1 MQRYKGKSF
10 IIGNFYYLIK
20 NLDIK
25 ELDKKKLWAPIVLLI
40 LCISITIVITF
51 SLKYHVE
58 KTAKKDFEFTCH
70 EIRNKISA
78 RLKSQAELL
87 RGQAAWFNFVPH
99 MNRTIWKNIYES
111 QLIEKNL
118 PGILGVGFA
127 TIIKP
132 EDLSEHIKSVR
143 AEGFPNYTVHPGGI
157 RNFYTSII
165 YLEPFGGRNLRAFGY
180 DMFSDSTRREAMIYS
195 RDNNSATLT
204 KKILLVQE
212 TDKDI
217 QAGTIMY
224 VPVYKIGMPL
234 KTIAQKREAIIG
246 WVYSPYRMGDLLH
259 GILGNY
265 ETINQKNLVIKIY
278 NDSADIDKSVLYES
292 KIIKKDTIQAIQL
305 FKYNDKITFNNNQWY
320 LSFIQY
326 SKSTS
331 DTNYALVYFVA
342 ISGFSLSILLFFL
355 FISLII
361 SNDKGIQLEAL
372 TNSLKESEEKY
383 KTIFDNDI
391 YAIFI
396 FDLTTLQ
403 IIDANDRF
411 CKLYKY
417 SFENIHNGVH
427 ISKIFIENECYKLI
441 EENEKSS
448 AIYIPLQTH
457 KKSNGEELPVQIVGG
472 VYSLQ
477 NRKVMSILSQ
487 DITTRIKTEEE
498 INLINSKLR
507 ESISTKD
514 KFFSIIAHDLRSP
527 FQGFLG
533 STKLMSESIS
543 LFNKNELATLSGE
556 LYNSS
561 ANLYKLLDNLLTWAS
576 MQNGSIQ
583 FEPKVH
589 KLFPIVE
596 SVIEVLKNQIIN
608 KELVVNN
615 SVPNYISLLA
625 DEKMIGTILRN
636 LITNSIKFTKPNGTI
651 SIFSKYIENNFVLI
665 EITDTG
671 IGMNKELMDNLF
683 KIDKKVGRKGTNGEA
698 STGLGLLLCKEFIE
712 KHSGQIWVES
722 EVDKGTKFIF
732 TLPKA

>member
-1 MQRYKGKSF
+1 MQRYEGKSF
-10 IIGNFYYLIK
+10 YVENFYYLIK
-20 NLDIK
+20 NLNIK
-25 ELDKKKLWAPIVLLI
+25 ELEKKKLWAPLLLLI
-40 LCISITIVITF
+40 LCVCITIIITF
-51 SLKYHVE
+51 SLKLHIE
-58 KTAKKDFEFTCH
+58 KTAKQDFEFTCH
-70 EIRNKISA
+70 EIKNKISA

-99 MNRTIWKNIYES
+99 MNRTIWKNIYDS

-132 EDLSEHIKSVR
+132 ENLSEHIKSVR
-143 AEGFPNYTVHPGGI
+143 AEGFPNYTVHPTGK
-157 RNFYTSII
+157 RNIYTSII

-180 DMFSDSTRREAMIYS
+180 DMFSDPTRRGAMVYA

-217 QAGTIMY
+217 QAGTLMY
-224 VPVYKIGMPL
+224 VPVYKIGKPI
-234 KTIAQKREAIIG
+234 KTIAQRREAIIG

-265 ETINQKNLVIKIY
+265 ETINKKNLVIKIY
-278 NDSADIDKSVLYES
+278 NDSTNIDKSVLYES
-292 KIIKKDTIQAIQL
+292 KTIIKDTIKTTQ
-305 FKYNDKITFNNNQWY
+305 FYKYNDIITFNNNKWY
-320 LSFIQY
+320 LSFRQY
-326 SKSTS
+326 STS
-331 DTNYALVYFVA
+331 DTDTNYALVYFVS
-342 ISGFSLSILLFFL
+342 ISGFSLSILLFLL
-355 FISLII
+355 FVSVII
-361 SNDKGIQLEAL
+361 SNDKGIKLEAL

-396 FDLTTLQ
+396 FDLKTLQ

-417 SFENIHNGVH
+417 SYETIHNGVH
-427 ISKIFIENECYKLI
+427 ISNIFIEDDCYKLI

-448 AIYIPLQTH
+448 AVYIPLQTH
-457 KKSNGEELPVQIVGG
+457 KKSNGEEFPVQIVSG
-472 VYSLQ
+472 VYRLQ

-487 DITTRIKTEEE
+487 DITTRFKNEEE
-498 INLINSKLR
+498 IKLINSKLR

-533 STKLMSESIS
+533 STKLMSESIN
-543 LFNKNELATLSGE
+543 LFNKNELAVLSGE

-561 ANLYKLLDNLLTWAS
+561 ENLYKLLDNLLTWAS
-576 MQNGSIQ
+576 MQNGSII
-583 FEPKVH
+583 FEPKPL
-589 KLFPIVE
+589 KLLPIVE
-596 SVIEVLKNQIIN
+596 NVIDVLKNQINN
-608 KELVVNN
+608 KQLIVNN
-615 SVPNYISLLA
+615 SVPLYVSVLA
-625 DEKMIGTILRN
+625 DEKMVETILRN
-636 LITNSIKFTKPNGTI
+636 LISNSIKFTKNNGTI
-651 SIFSKYIENNFVLI
+651 SIFSKYIENNFVEILI
-665 EITDTG
+665 EDSG
-671 IGMNKELMDNLF
+671 IGMSKELMDDLF
-683 KIDKKVGRKGTNGEA
+683 KLYKKTGRKGTNGEA
-698 STGLGLLLCKEFIE
+698 STGLGLLICKEFVE
-712 KHSGQIWVES
+712 KHSGTIWVES
-722 EVDKGTKFIF
+722 EVNKGSKFIF